1 MNISVVIIARNE
13 ERRIGR
19 TLKSLQ
25 KQTLLPDEVIV
36 VDNAS
41 TDSTAKIAR
50 EYSATV
56 VYEPITVRG
65 KARNTGFLA
74 TKGEFVGLSGA
85 DFVLD
90 PHWLK
95 FLYQRI
101 RADKNIGGV
110 SGSLLALNKDK
121 LIPYLI
127 ELASQTPRVGN
138 AVMMY
143 RRQAVLQAG
152 LWNPKLHNAE
162 DVELAWRILK
172 MGYVI
177 VHEPRAKV
185 YHPHSEKLS
194 SFLKRQYEYGYWSVL
209 ARKKTNTLTTKGRLI
224 MFGFPFIFIKHLPKA
239 KLHPL
244 LPILLTLS
252 TYAYT
257 LGMWESLIKYR
268 ARASNDK

>member
-1 MNISVVIIARNE
+1 MNISVIIIARNE
-13 ERRIGR
+13 ERRIGK
-19 TLKSLQ
+19 TLQSLR

-36 VDNAS
+36 IDNAS
-41 TDSTAKIAR
+41 TDSTAKIAK
-50 EYSATV
+50 EYGATV

-74 TKGEFVGLSGA
+74 TKGEFIGLSDA

-90 PHWLK
+90 LHWLK

-101 RADKNIGGV
+101 SAEKNIGGV
-110 SGSLLALNKDK
+110 SGSILALNKEK
-121 LIPYLI
+121 LIPRLI
-127 ELASQTPRVGN
+127 ELSSQTPRVGN

-172 MGYVI
+172 RGYDI
-177 VHEPRAKV
+177 VHEPRAKA
-185 YHPHSEKLS
+185 YHPHPEKLF
-194 SFLKRQYEYGYWSVL
+194 SFLKRQYEYGNWSMV
-209 ARKKTNTLTTKGRLI
+209 AKKSANALTTKERLI
-224 MFGFPFIFIKHLPKA
+224 MFGFPFIFVKHLPKA

-244 LPILLTLS
+244 LPVFLTLS
-252 TYAYT
+252 TYAYS
-257 LGMWESLIKYR
+257 LGMWESLIR
-268 ARASNDK
+268 DVTGCSMIE